1 MNTGNRMAAD
11 GDLMGVRSSTTRH
24 LTRLALATGITMVMA
39 FGAAAC
45 GSDSGSDSGS
55 SLPPA
60 AENGRRLAQSSGCAG
75 CHGQNFRGGAGPA
88 LVGLAGSEVVLADGS
103 TVIADD
109 AYLTT
114 AISEPAAQLVDGYTL
129 KMPANDLSAAEVA
142 DIVAF
147 INTLTG
153 TP

>member
-1 MNTGNRMAAD
+1 MTTGNRLAAD
-11 GDLMGVRSSTTRH
+11 GDLMVVRSSTTRL
-24 LTRLALATGITMVMA
+24 LTRLVLATGITMVMA

-45 GSDSGSDSGS
+45 GSDGGSDGGS

-60 AENGRRLAQSSGCAG
+60 AESGRRLAQSSGCAG
-75 CHGQNFRGGAGPA
+75 CHGQNFEGGAGPA
-88 LVGLAGSEVVLADGS
+88 LVGLAGSEVLLTDGS

-114 AISEPAAQLVDGYTL
+114 AISDPAAQLVDGYTL
-129 KMPANDLSAAEVA
+129 KMPANNLSDAEVA

-147 INTLTG
+147 IDTLAAA
-153 TP
+153 P

>member
-1 MNTGNRMAAD
+1 LARF
-11 GDLMGVRSSTTRH
+11 
-24 LTRLALATGITMVMA
+24 ALASGITMAMA
-39 FGAAAC
+39 LGAVAC
-45 GSDSGSDSGS
+45 GDDAGSDTGP

-75 CHGQNFRGGAGPA
+75 CHGANFEGSAGPS
-88 LVGLAGSEVVLADGS
+88 LVGLAGSEVILTDGT

-109 AYLTT
+109 AYLTS
-114 AISEPAAQLVDGYTL
+114 AISDPAKQLVDGYTL
-129 KMPANDLSAAEVA
+129 KMPANNLSDAEVA

-147 INTLTG
+147 IKTLAE